1 MKKKNMISN
10 QLIVFSSNFRLDE
23 FENRVYYPIFPYRIK
38 QISFDLYK
46 KI

>member
-1 MKKKNMISN
+1 MISN
-10 QLIVFSSNFRLDE
+10 QVIVSVFSSNFRLNE